1 MKFQYRFTHTCNH
14 TGIGPITDRQTAR
27 SQDSSISTTPSSST
41 TTIPLS
47 LPFAC
52 PFCTTPF
59 THHLSTIPGDGVLTI
74 LPPFPTAWTVIRACT
89 FAELEPMDW
98 YPACVNAWVDGQYIQ
113 MAWIARPLGNVTADG
128 VDDVDDGVR
137 RWFMT
142 TRVGAGWRLRGYVRG
157 VGYGNFAG
165 LLSSLHKSVSDREV
179 IE

>member
-1 MKFQYRFTHTCNH
+1 
-14 TGIGPITDRQTAR
+14 
-27 SQDSSISTTPSSST
+27 
-41 TTIPLS
+41 
-47 LPFAC
+47 
-52 PFCTTPF
+52 
-59 THHLSTIPGDGVLTI
+59 
-74 LPPFPTAWTVIRACT
+74 
-89 FAELEPMDW
+89 
-98 YPACVNAWVDGQYIQ
+98 

-142 TRVGAGWRLRGYVRG
+142 TRVGASWRLRGYVRG